1 MDEDITAINTTT
13 RNEKIKNFF
22 VKNKKKL
29 VISLLLIILLIL
41 SYFVYGEFDKRS
53 KIKIANKYNNTVIN
67 FISGDKLNIEIEMIN
82 IINAKDKTY
91 SPLALY
97 FLLDNDIINSKEK
110 INSLFDIL
118 IKETKVDKEI
128 KNLIIYKKALYN
140 SEFETENNLLKILNP
155 IINSKSIWK
164 SHGLYLMAEYFLS
177 KNEKQKSKEFFEKI
191 LILENSNPQTNK
203 NTHIKKHSTRTSAKQ
218 QQETHK
224 CIRNIQQTYDPLCAR
239 IIKGFATDGC
249 KKS

>member
-1 MDEDITAINTTT
+1 MDEDITVINTTT

-22 VKNKKKL
+22 IKNKKKL
-29 VISLLLIILLIL
+29 VILLSLIILLIL
-41 SYFVYGEFDKRS
+41 SYFAYGEFDKRN
-53 KIKIANKYNNTVIN
+53 KIKIANKYNNLIIN
-67 FISGDKLNIEIEMIN
+67 FISGDKLNVESEMIK

-97 FLLDNDIINSKEK
+97 FLLDNNVINSKEK

-118 IKETKVDKEI
+118 INETKVDKEI
-128 KNLIIYKKALYN
+128 NNLIIYKKALYN

-155 IINSKSIWK
+155 IINSESIWK

-191 LILENSNPQTNK
+191 LILKNSNTK
-203 NTHIKKHSTRTSAKQ
+203 IKLKAQR
-218 QQETHK
+218 
-224 CIRNIQQTYDPLCAR
+224 RIQRD
-239 IIKGFATDGC
+239 F
-249 KKS
+249 SE

>member
-1 MDEDITAINTTT
+1 MDEDLTAINTYT

-22 VKNKKKL
+22 IKNKKKL
-29 VISLLLIILLIL
+29 VILLSLIILLVL
-41 SYFVYGEFDKRS
+41 CYFAYGEFDKRN
-53 KIKIANKYNNTVIN
+53 KVKIANKYNNSIIN
-67 FISGDKLNIEIEMIN
+67 FISGDKLNVESEMIK

-97 FLLDNDIINSKEK
+97 FLLDNNIINSKEK

-118 IKETKVDKEI
+118 INETKVDKEI
-128 KNLIIYKKALYN
+128 NNLIIYKKALYN
-140 SEFETENNLLKILNP
+140 SDFETENNLLKILNP

-191 LILENSNPQTNK
+191 LILENSNPQ
-203 NTHIKKHSTRTSAKQ
+203 IKLEAQKR
-218 QQETHK
+218 
-224 CIRNIQQTYDPLCAR
+224 IQRD
-239 IIKGFATDGC
+239 F
-249 KKS
+249 SE

>member
-1 MDEDITAINTTT
+1 MDEDITVINTST

-22 VKNKKKL
+22 IKNKKKL
-29 VISLLLIILLIL
+29 AILLSLIILLIL

-53 KIKIANKYNNTVIN
+53 KVKIANKYNNLIIN
-67 FISGDKLNIEIEMIN
+67 FISGDQLNIENEMIK

-97 FLLDNDIINSKEK
+97 FLLDNNIINSKEK

-118 IKETKVDKEI
+118 INETKVDKEI
-128 KNLIIYKKALYN
+128 NNLIIYKKALYN
-140 SEFETENNLLKILNP
+140 SDFETENNLLKILNP
-155 IINSKSIWK
+155 IINSESIWK

-191 LILENSNPQTNK
+191 LILENSNPQ
-203 NTHIKKHSTRTSAKQ
+203 IKLEAQKR
-218 QQETHK
+218 
-224 CIRNIQQTYDPLCAR
+224 IQRD
-239 IIKGFATDGC
+239 F
-249 KKS
+249 SE

>member
-1 MDEDITAINTTT
+1 MDEDITAINATT

-22 VKNKKKL
+22 IKNKKKL
-29 VISLLLIILLIL
+29 AISLSLIILLIM
-41 SYFVYGEFDKRS
+41 SYFVYGEFNKKN
-53 KIKIANKYNNTVIN
+53 KIKIANKYNNSIIN
-67 FISGDKLNIEIEMIN
+67 FISGDKMNVESEMIK

-97 FLLDNDIINSKEK
+97 FLLDNNIINSKEK

-118 IKETKVDKEI
+118 INETKVDKEI
-128 KNLIIYKKALYN
+128 NNLIIYKKALYN

-155 IINSKSIWK
+155 IINSESIWK

-191 LILENSNPQTNK
+191 LILENSNPQ
-203 NTHIKKHSTRTSAKQ
+203 IKLEAQKR
-218 QQETHK
+218 
-224 CIRNIQQTYDPLCAR
+224 IQRD
-239 IIKGFATDGC
+239 F
-249 KKS
+249 SE

>member
-13 RNEKIKNFF
+13 RNEKIKNFIIN
-22 VKNKKKL
+22 NKKKL
-29 VISLLLIILLIL
+29 VISLSFIILLIL
-41 SYFVYGEFDKRS
+41 SYFAHGELDKKN
-53 KIKIANKYNNTVIN
+53 KIKIANKYNNSIIN
-67 FISGDKLNIEIEMIN
+67 FISGDKLNVESEMIK

-97 FLLDNDIINSKEK
+97 FLLDNNIINSKEK

-118 IKETKVDKEI
+118 INETKVDKEI
-128 KNLIIYKKALYN
+128 NNLIIYKKALYN

-155 IINSKSIWK
+155 IINSESIWK

-191 LILENSNPQTNK
+191 LILENSNPQ
-203 NTHIKKHSTRTSAKQ
+203 IKLEAQKR
-218 QQETHK
+218 
-224 CIRNIQQTYDPLCAR
+224 IQRD
-239 IIKGFATDGC
+239 F
-249 KKS
+249 SE

>member
-1 MDEDITAINTTT
+1 MDEDISAINATT

-22 VKNKKKL
+22 IKNKKKL
-29 VISLLLIILLIL
+29 VISLSLIILLIL
-41 SYFVYGEFDKRS
+41 SYFTYGEFDKRN
-53 KIKIANKYNNTVIN
+53 KIKIANKYNNSIIN
-67 FISGDKLNIEIEMIN
+67 FISGDKLNVESEMIK

-97 FLLDNDIINSKEK
+97 FLLDNNIINSKEK

-118 IKETKVDKEI
+118 INETKVDKEI
-128 KNLIIYKKALYN
+128 NNLIIYKKALYN

-155 IINSKSIWK
+155 IINSESIWK

-191 LILENSNPQTNK
+191 LILENSNPQ
-203 NTHIKKHSTRTSAKQ
+203 IKLEAQKR
-218 QQETHK
+218 
-224 CIRNIQQTYDPLCAR
+224 IQRD
-239 IIKGFATDGC
+239 F
-249 KKS
+249 SE

>member
-1 MDEDITAINTTT
+1 MDEDITTVNTNT
-13 RNEKIKNFF
+13 RNEKIINFF

-29 VISLLLIILLIL
+29 IISLSLIILLIL
-41 SYFVYGEFDKRS
+41 IYFAYGEIDKRS
-53 KIKIANKYNNTVIN
+53 KIKIANKYNNSVIN

-82 IINAKDKTY
+82 IINTKDKTY

-97 FLLDNDIINSKEK
+97 FLLDNNIINSKEK

-118 IKETKVDKEI
+118 INETKVDKEI

-155 IINSKSIWK
+155 IINSKSVWK

-191 LILENSNPQTNK
+191 LILENSNPQ
-203 NTHIKKHSTRTSAKQ
+203 IKLEAQKR
-218 QQETHK
+218 
-224 CIRNIQQTYDPLCAR
+224 IQRDL
-239 IIKGFATDGC
+239 
-249 KKS
+249 SE